1 MEKTVVKFRH
11 CGKDIYSFSKLDVT
25 LKQQNACSA
34 ERNVCPVCR
43 NALVLGLLDAPVAL
57 PSPFTNGHETQCSF
71 LLGANEGP
79 WYLGEWRETEL
90 HVGLSDSKGLVY
102 NYTLAGVQRD
112 EHGWEQCVSIQLVPP
127 YRQDLTQLWDKEL
140 NLFSSLPVWTP
151 ERCCSKKINQHLLTN
166 QNRALNN
173 TVIPRGEGVW
183 LVLLWLRP
191 DIH

>member
-1 MEKTVVKFRH
+1 MARPFYVVHYTWPVGGCLGYSLALMEKTVVKFRH

-79 WYLGEWRETEL
+79 WCLG
-90 HVGLSDSKGLVY
+90 
-102 NYTLAGVQRD
+102 
-112 EHGWEQCVSIQLVPP
+112 
-127 YRQDLTQLWDKEL
+127 
-140 NLFSSLPVWTP
+140 
-151 ERCCSKKINQHLLTN
+151 
-166 QNRALNN
+166 
-173 TVIPRGEGVW
+173 
-183 LVLLWLRP
+183 
-191 DIH
+191 